1 MSYRSEFPD
10 WDGGE
15 LYIPEGWK
23 DNSWGQNT
31 CPHAELYVEKG
42 DIGFSFYIWQ
52 DYIDVNKRE
61 YDNTPRYT
69 FEIDVKTIK
78 GDYTLFFKQTDSLE
92 EIKDLVKGV
101 NDYL

>member
-1 MSYRSEFPD
+1 MSYLSEFPD
-10 WDGGE
+10 YDGDF
-15 LYIPEGWK
+15 YIPDRWE
-23 DNSWGQNT
+23 DNSWHNDI
-31 CPHAELYVEKG
+31 CPHAELYIERG
-42 DIGFSFYIWQ
+42 DVAFSFYVWQ
-52 DYIDVNKRE
+52 DYVDVNERE

-69 FEIDVKTIK
+69 FEIVVKTVN